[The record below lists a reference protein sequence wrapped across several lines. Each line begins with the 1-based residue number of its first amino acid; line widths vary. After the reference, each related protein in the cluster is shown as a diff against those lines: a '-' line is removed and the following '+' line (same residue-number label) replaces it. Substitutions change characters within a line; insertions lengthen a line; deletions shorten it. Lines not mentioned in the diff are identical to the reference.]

1 MKYFFREN
9 STRFKNKFSERKIAK
24 MSKYVCFQNQRM
36 SEVYFFKINH

>member
-9 STRFKNKFSERKIAK
+9 STRFKNKFSEKGITN
-24 MSKYVCFQNQRM
+24 MSKYACFRNQRT